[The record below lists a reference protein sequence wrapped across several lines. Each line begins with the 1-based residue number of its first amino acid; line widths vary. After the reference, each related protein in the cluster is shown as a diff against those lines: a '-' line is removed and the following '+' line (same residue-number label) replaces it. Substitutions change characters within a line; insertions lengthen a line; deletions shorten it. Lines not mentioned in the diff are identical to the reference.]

1 MKNYSHVFWM
11 WLRDLLELEDMNLI
25 YSDNVTDV
33 FSLILGSLITKKKKK
48 KKIIFDR
55 SNWKSRVAVYY
66 NVMIVR

>member
-48 KKIIFDR
+48 KKSSLKFPLCFNI
-55 SNWKSRVAVYY
+55 
-66 NVMIVR
+66 MP

>member
-1 MKNYSHVFWM
+1 M

-48 KKIIFDR
+48 KKIIF
-55 SNWKSRVAVYY
+55 KIPTVFQY
-66 NVMIVR
+66 NALENFCKNLSGFF